1 MVARDKGVGA
11 AKEMKGVKRY
21 KLPVIRQIS
30 HGDIRYIRMTLILLY
45 YLKVAMRINPSSS
58 HHHTHTRHVI
68 MYGDRR
74 LTRLIMVIT
83 SQYIQILNHYAVYL
97 KLIKCYMSITHTH
110 TPKRNV
116 DRKIIT
122 LVGLISKTN

>member
-1 MVARDKGVGA
+1 M
-11 AKEMKGVKRY
+11 
-21 KLPVIRQIS
+21 
-30 HGDIRYIRMTLILLY
+30 YIRMTLILLH

-58 HHHTHTRHVI
+58 HHHTHTKHVI

-97 KLIKCYMSITHTH
+97 KMLYVNYTH